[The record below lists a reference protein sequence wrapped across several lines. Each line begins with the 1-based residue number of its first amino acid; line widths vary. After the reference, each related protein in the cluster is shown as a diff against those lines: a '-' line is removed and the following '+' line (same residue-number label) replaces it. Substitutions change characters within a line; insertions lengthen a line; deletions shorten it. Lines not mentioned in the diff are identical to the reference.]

1 MGVVVVGE
9 KKKKKKKKVSNVSKS
24 VFESKPKESMAD
36 TSHACVGVAIDLNT
50 PSVFESMPAETKASV
65 GHSSGVQLP
74 DANEASVFESKPR
87 ASTAHVSS
95 EKPVLPDMEGPSVC
109 ESTPAISRASIT
121 AADAVPIPNG
131 GVCESQPA
139 ESNAHVK
146 ALDPATAEVD
156 QTSVF
161 ENIPGKSLASCTHNV
176 VVEGVVEG
184 QHVFES
190 QPESRKTDAAHGIE
204 AAESGFD
211 GWSMTGMRLDSLDV
225 L

>member
-9 KKKKKKKKVSNVSKS
+9 KKKRKKKKVSNATK
-24 VFESKPKESMAD
+24 
-36 TSHACVGVAIDLNT
+36 
-50 PSVFESMPAETKASV
+50 SVFESMPAETKASV
-65 GHSSGVQLP
+65 GHSSGCQLP
-74 DANEASVFESKPR
+74 DTNEASVFESKPR

-95 EKPVLPDMEGPSVC
+95 EKAVLPDMEGPSVCESNPDESTWAARAGSQVNDTPKGPSVC

-121 AADAVPIPNG
+121 AADAVPISNG

-139 ESNAHVK
+139 ESSAHVK
-146 ALDPATAEVD
+146 AMDPATADMD

-161 ENIPGKSLASCTHNV
+161 ENTPGKSLATCVHSD

-190 QPESRKTDAAHGIE
+190 KPEGRKTDAAHGIE
-204 AAESGFD
+204 VVESGSE
-211 GWSMTGMRLDSLDV
+211 WETDSEAE
-225 L
+225 